1 MTSSHSQRIRE
12 LTLANGKMS
21 VPESIASSAV
31 KAAIDVHA
39 KLIIVLTS
47 SGSTAR
53 QVSRCCADA
62 DLQVAKYRPPQ
73 FIYVLAETSAVATQ
87 VEGVIRGTKCRSIES
102 MISSESII
110 MRAIS
115 NCKELGMIKSGDLVV
130 AIHGMKEAQSGATNI
145 LRILACP

>member
-53 QVSRCCADA
+53 QVSRCCAGA

-87 VEGVIRGTKCRSIES
+87 VEGVIRGTKCRSV
-102 MISSESII
+102 SS
-110 MRAIS
+110 
-115 NCKELGMIKSGDLVV
+115 CF
-130 AIHGMKEAQSGATNI
+130 
-145 LRILACP
+145 